1 MLAGTGYLP
10 IFEILTNQSEYDG
23 NIQQS
28 CPSAWEIPL
37 NSYEFSLT
45 QRILKLSRKLRNC
58 SDEEL
63 KQKGLSLKYQASTG
77 AKLQNLIPP
86 AFALVCESA
95 RRTVNMVPYKVQ
107 LYGAIQIAKGRVA
120 EMKTGEGK
128 TLTATL
134 PTFLHSLFDRGAHV
148 VTVNDYLAQRD
159 VEIMGPIYQRLGM
172 SVGIVKSELDPP
184 SRSAAYRCDITYG
197 TAKEFGF
204 DFLRDRMKLSTSSS
218 RLASRADLVMRGLR
232 FVLVDEVDSVLVDEA
247 RTPLIIG
254 ITDAEEEK
262 QKQDCFRWAAQHA
275 PKFTEDIDFEYDHDR
290 RKVSLNF
297 PGIERVRGLPQVDS
311 TRKIPIGQLY
321 EYVENAIKVR
331 RDFQLDQ
338 QYVVRDGKIA
348 IVDEF
353 TGRVAE
359 GRQWQRGIHQSVEAK
374 EKLDITPATR
384 QGATITLQTF
394 FRRYEFFGGMSGTIW
409 TSRREFKK
417 VYGKKVV
424 RIPTNRPVDRE
435 QMPFKIYGDFESKMA
450 AVVKEVEAMES
461 QGRAVLI
468 GTRSVEKS
476 EWLSRLMT
484 DLESEH
490 EVLNANNNESEA
502 EIVAKAGQPGRVTVA
517 TNMAGRGTDI
527 KLEDSVR
534 KSGGLHVIIT
544 ELHESQRIDWQL
556 IGRGSRQG
564 DPGSYRIFV
573 AMDDEILLHGLGP
586 KRSSDLQKRFSA
598 PKFAGKL
605 LSRSL
610 LKYFKTAQANL
621 ERRHLVDRMI
631 LLKQDKER
639 QERHFEMGLDPFCDV
654 VQ

>member
-1 MLAGTGYLP
+1 M
-10 IFEILTNQSEYDG
+10 
-23 NIQQS
+23 
-28 CPSAWEIPL
+28 

-45 QRILKLSRKLRNC
+45 QRILKLARKLRNC

-77 AKLQNLIPP
+77 AKLQKLIPP

-95 RRTVNMVPYKVQ
+95 RRTVDMVPYKVQ
-107 LYGAIQIAKGRVA
+107 LYGGIQIANGHVA

-172 SVGIVKSELDPP
+172 SVGVVTADTDPTA
-184 SRSAAYRCDITYG
+184 RSAAYRNDITYG

-204 DFLRDRMKLSTSSS
+204 DFLRDRMKLASSRS
-218 RLASRADLVMRGLR
+218 RLASQSNLVMRGLR

-262 QKQDCFRWAAQHA
+262 KKQDCFRWAARHA
-275 PKFTEDIDFEYDHDR
+275 GEFTEGADFKYEHHL
-290 RKVSLNF
+290 RKVSLSF
-297 PGIERVRGLPQVDS
+297 SGIEKVRGLPQNDS
-311 TRKIPIGQLY
+311 TRAVPIAQLY
-321 EYVENAIKVR
+321 EFVETAIKVQ

-359 GRQWQRGIHQSVEAK
+359 GRQWQRGIHQAVEAK

-417 VYGKKVV
+417 VYGKKVK
-424 RIPTNRPVDRE
+424 RIPTNRQVDRE
-435 QMPFKIYGDFESKMA
+435 EMLTRIYGDFESKME
-450 AVVKEVEAMES
+450 AVVKEVQLMQT
-461 QGRAVLI
+461 QGRAVVI

-476 EWLSRLMT
+476 EWLSRSLT
-484 DLESEH
+484 ALEIEH
-490 EVLNANNNESEA
+490 EVLNANNNEFEA
-502 EIVAKAGQPGRVTVA
+502 EIVANAGQQGRITVA

-527 KLEDSVR
+527 KLEDTVR
-534 KSGGLHVIIT
+534 KSGGLHVILT

-564 DPGSYRIFV
+564 DPGSFRIFV
-573 AMDDEILLHGLGP
+573 AMDDEILLQGLGP
-586 KRSSDLQKRFSA
+586 KKSSALAKRFSS
-598 PKFAGKL
+598 PNFSGKL

-610 LKYFKTAQANL
+610 FKHFIAAQANL

-631 LLKQDKER
+631 LLKQDTER

>member
-1 MLAGTGYLP
+1 MRAP
-10 IFEILTNQSEYDG
+10 IVDSTSPTNLQE
-23 NIQQS
+23 N
-28 CPSAWEIPL
+28 PL

-45 QRILKLSRKLRNC
+45 QRILKLAGKLRNC

-63 KQKGLSLKYQASTG
+63 KQKGLSLKYKASTG
-77 AKLQNLIPP
+77 AKLQQLIPP

-95 RRTVNMVPYKVQ
+95 RRTVEMVPYKVQ
-107 LYGAIQIAKGRVA
+107 LYGAIQIANGHVA

-134 PTFLHSLFDRGAHV
+134 PTYLHSLFDRGVHV

-172 SVGIVKSELDPP
+172 SVGVVTADSDPP
-184 SRSAAYRCDITYG
+184 GRSAAYRSDITYG
-197 TAKEFGF
+197 TAKELGF
-204 DFLRDRMKLSTSSS
+204 DFLRDRMKLASSSS
-218 RLASRADLVMRGLR
+218 RLASQSNLVMRDLR

-275 PKFTEDIDFEYDHDR
+275 ADFAEGTDYKYEHDR

-297 PGIERVRGLPQVDS
+297 SGIERVRGLPQVDS

-331 RDFQLDQ
+331 RDFQLDE

-353 TGRVAE
+353 TGRIAE
-359 GRQWQRGIHQSVEAK
+359 GRQWQLGIHQSVEAK
-374 EKLDITPATR
+374 EKLEITPATR

-435 QMPFKIYGDFESKMA
+435 QLPTKIYSNFESKMS
-450 AVVKEVEAMES
+450 AVVKEIQTMQA
-461 QGRAVLI
+461 QGRAVII

-476 EWLSRLMT
+476 EWLSRALAE
-484 DLESEH
+484 LEIEH

-502 EIVAKAGQPGRVTVA
+502 EIVAKAGQQGRITVA

-534 KSGGLHVIIT
+534 SSGGLHVILT

-586 KRSSDLQKRFSA
+586 KRSAALEKRFSSS
-598 PKFAGKL
+598 KLGGKP

-610 LKYFKTAQANL
+610 YKHFLNAQASL
-621 ERRHLVDRMI
+621 ERKHLTDRMI
-631 LLKQDKER
+631 LLKQDTER